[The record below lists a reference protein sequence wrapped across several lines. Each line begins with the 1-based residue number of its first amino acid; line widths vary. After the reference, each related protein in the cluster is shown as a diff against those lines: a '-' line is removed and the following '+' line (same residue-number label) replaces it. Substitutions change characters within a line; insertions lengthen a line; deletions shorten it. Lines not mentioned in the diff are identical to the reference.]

1 MPRADCPWT
10 APFSARPAARRRDSQ
25 SHAVDRSGAAAC
37 HRSPTVSC
45 GGRPGSSSARCAPPS
60 WPPRSHPA
68 ATGLRLGVLGM
79 LGMLVIGLAAV
90 GLPAPARAADA
101 PGAAVDMVVAL
112 LGDADPVRRAIGLE
126 AVRHGVRGAA
136 ATRRF
141 AELLAPLDA
150 PRQAELLSALA
161 ERGDTAAVPAVA
173 TLLGTTTDTAV
184 RAAALRALGALGRA
198 TEVPALV
205 AALSAAGPEQA
216 AAVRALQVI
225 GGPDVPATL
234 RQSAGG
240 TSPPPARAALLRI
253 LAERRDRAA
262 LPIFVAA
269 ATAADAGVRTAAL
282 EGLARLGGAAE
293 VNGVVAALLAAPPGG
308 NRDAAERTLV
318 AICTT
323 APGHEA
329 AAPVF
334 LARFRSATDAER
346 EALLPALARVG
357 GTGALEIVNGLVAD
371 TDAGRRRLGLKA
383 LSLWPDAAV
392 AGRLLDLLGR
402 TDDQAERQVLVD
414 GLIRIA
420 PRPDNG
426 LDDAGRLDLLRKTME
441 LCRRDEDRARVLE
454 RANAIRVI
462 ETLRFVVPYLDDPG
476 LAQPACLSVVEL
488 AHHQKL
494 REDHK
499 PEFTT
504 ALDRVMV
511 ITKNPEHVE
520 RAEAYK
526 AGKTWERK
534 KR

>member
-1 MPRADCPWT
+1 MPHADCPWT
-10 APFSARPAARRRDSQ
+10 RSSMIHPAARPRGTGRAWTRHRRVAAFAPSGAGGPWSRPRDGVIPATPRHLRPAAPRR
-25 SHAVDRSGAAAC
+25 
-37 HRSPTVSC
+37 
-45 GGRPGSSSARCAPPS
+45 
-60 WPPRSHPA
+60 
-68 ATGLRLGVLGM
+68 GLVLIVAG
-79 LGMLVIGLAAV
+79 LVV
-90 GLPAPARAADA
+90 GCLTPPARAVDA
-101 PGAAVDMVVAL
+101 PAAAIDMVVTL
-112 LGDADPVRRAIGLE
+112 LGDLDPVRREIGLE
-126 AVRHGVRGAA
+126 AVRHGVRGAI

-141 AELLAPLDA
+141 AELLASLDA
-150 PRQAELLSALA
+150 PRRAELLAALA
-161 ERGDTAAVPAVA
+161 ERGDPAAVPA
-173 TLLGTTTDTAV
+173 
-184 RAAALRALGALGRA
+184 AAALLGSADDPRVRSAAVRVLGVLGRA
-198 TEVPALV
+198 SEVPALV
-205 AALSAAGPEQA
+205 AALEATGSEQA
-216 AAVRALQVI
+216 AAVRGLQVI

-234 RQSAGG
+234 RQAAGAA
-240 TSPPPARAALLRI
+240 PAAARAALLRI
-253 LAERRDRAA
+253 LAERRDRSA

-269 ATAADAGVRTAAL
+269 ATADDAAVRTAAL
-282 EGLARLGGAAE
+282 EALARLGGAAE
-293 VNGVVAALLAAPPGG
+293 VNGVVAALLAATPGG

-346 EALLPALARVG
+346 GPLLPALARVG
-357 GTGALEIVNGLVAD
+357 GAGALEIVDGLVAD
-371 TDAGRRRLGLKA
+371 TDAGRRRLGLEA
-383 LSLWPDAAV
+383 LSLWPDATV

-402 TDDQAERQVLVD
+402 TDDQAERDVLVD

-426 LDDAGRLDLLRKTME
+426 LDDARRLDLLRRTME
-441 LCRRDEDRARVLE
+441 LCRRDQDRARVLE

-504 ALDRVMV
+504 ALDRVIAV
-511 ITKNPEHVE
+511 AKNPEHVE

-526 AGKTWERK
+526 LGKTWERR